1 MGHQIVDDETHVLSN
16 CDLYSTLRSK
26 LITTLNKSP
35 HSENIEN
42 YQQLNVTQESE
53 SHKDHLIN
61 LLSPHFNSQELT
73 ESEININQLNQHH
86 SDNYRAIAV
95 WSNLGKLF
103 SSIMLERLIQFR
115 KYTIHMSR
123 HRKPT
128 WVLSPSPNCRP
139 PFLVAYMH

>member
-35 HSENIEN
+35 HNENIEN
-42 YQQLNVTQESE
+42 YQQLNVTQESL
-53 SHKDHLIN
+53 KDHLMN

-73 ESEININQLNQHH
+73 ESEININQFNQHH

-95 WSNLGKLF
+95 GSNLGKLF

-128 WVLSPSPNCRP
+128 WVLSTSPNC
-139 PFLVAYMH
+139 

>member
-53 SHKDHLIN
+53 SQKDHLMN

-73 ESEININQLNQHH
+73 ESEININKH
-86 SDNYRAIAV
+86 SKARLKKYISYQNHLSEVTLLARNYSKCTFISFP
-95 WSNLGKLF
+95 WNLMKWHK
-103 SSIMLERLIQFR
+103 I
-115 KYTIHMSR
+115 
-123 HRKPT
+123 
-128 WVLSPSPNCRP
+128 
-139 PFLVAYMH
+139 